1 MRLTLLAALFAG
13 VVVTTACSPLVPEP
27 TPCMA
32 ELATLKHMQ
41 ERDDLAATEALDATL
56 KTTRLQLE
64 VTEAGTSA
72 AADAKKAELAAA
84 EKDEAEVK
92 ALVDAD
98 AKELAADQDKFD
110 TCQRE
115 HPDK

>member
-1 MRLTLLAALFAG
+1 MRLPLLAALFAG
-13 VVVTTACSPLVPEP
+13 VAVTTACSPLVPEP

-41 ERDDLAATEALDATL
+41 SRNDLANTEALTATL

-64 VTEAGTSA
+64 IIQAGSPDAT
-72 AADAKKAELAAA
+72 DAKKAELAAA
-84 EKDEAEVK
+84 QKDEAEVK
-92 ALVDAD
+92 ALVAAD

-110 TCQRE
+110 TCQRQ

>member
-1 MRLTLLAALFAG
+1 MRLTLLAALFTA
-13 VVVTTACSPLVPEP
+13 VAVTTACCSLAPEP
-27 TPCMA
+27 TPCMT

-41 ERDDLAATEALDATL
+41 ERDDLAAAEALTATL

-72 AADAKKAELAAA
+72 AAGAKKAELDAAQ
-84 EKDEAEVK
+84 KDEAEVK
-92 ALVDAD
+92 ALVAAD

-110 TCQRE
+110 TCQRQ
-115 HPDK
+115 HPDN